1 MHVERDTGTRAA
13 YATLATWASFLYF
26 VGPVTPLIA
35 QQLGIPLQEAGLIGV
50 ALAAGVVAGGLAGP
64 TVLRRLGRTR
74 TGIVAAVGMSLGSG
88 LLALVDGLP
97 AVVAAVLLA
106 SATGSVLMT
115 VATAALADRH
125 GPAGPR
131 AITEANAAAAWVGV
145 LSPLLIGAVVGLGWG
160 WRPAAVAVA
169 LLGLV
174 LAAVLARHPVA
185 EGPPAQHGLAG
196 ADSVLAAADD
206 PAPTEGGGDA
216 APPPGRLS
224 GRCYVSVVAV
234 VAAVGAEISLN
245 FWGGV
250 LIAENTGVDLAAATA
265 LLAVLIGGIAVGRTL
280 GSGLARR
287 FPVGRLV
294 HASLALSLIGFLVV
308 WSAPTVLLAVT
319 GLFLTGVGYA
329 LLFPLTSSLAL
340 QHAAG
345 QADRAMS
352 LVAVVIGVTMGAAP
366 FLLGALAG
374 SLGVR
379 AGFLIVPVLLVAG
392 GVAIRI
398 AGQPATLSHV
408 S

>member
-1 MHVERDTGTRAA
+1 MHVERDTGTRVA
-13 YATLATWASFLYF
+13 YGTLATWAAFLYF

-64 TVLRRLGRTR
+64 AVLRRLGRTR
-74 TGIVAAVGMSLGSG
+74 TGIVAAVGMSLGSTI
-88 LLALVDGLP
+88 LALVDGLP
-97 AVVAAVLLA
+97 AVVATVLVA

-125 GPAGPR
+125 GAAGPR

-185 EGPPAQHGLAG
+185 EGPPAQHGLVG
-196 ADSVLAAADD
+196 ADSVLAATDD
-206 PAPTEGGGDA
+206 SIPTGEVAPQPA
-216 APPPGRLS
+216 RLS
-224 GRCYVSVVAV
+224 GRFYVAVVAV

-250 LIAENTGVDLAAATA
+250 LISENTGVDLAVATA

-294 HASLALSLIGFLVV
+294 YVSLALSLAGFLVV
-308 WSAPTVLLAVT
+308 WAAPTVLLAVL
-319 GLFLTGVGYA
+319 GLFLTGAGYA